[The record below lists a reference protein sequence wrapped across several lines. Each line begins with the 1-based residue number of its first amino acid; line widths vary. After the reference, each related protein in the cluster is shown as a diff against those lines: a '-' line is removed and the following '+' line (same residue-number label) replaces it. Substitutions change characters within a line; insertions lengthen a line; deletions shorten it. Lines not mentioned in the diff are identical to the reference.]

1 MHPNLPSDLCTL
13 PRSYIQLIS
22 QIKDKRL
29 PSYKMNFHQTPQ
41 VIHIHVDKPLTSD
54 HLSLKTTCCTFGMI
68 LKLFI
73 AFFSW
78 AAVVSTA
85 TETGSRHHGN
95 KSNLTPTQCHSH
107 VAVETQRHVQTAIC
121 LCRPMPHICL
131 SSLMYVWH
139 GRWGWGGCREAD
151 YVQPYSLHWLV
162 PVQCSLCCLSCL
174 GGHIIIYIG

>member
-1 MHPNLPSDLCTL
+1 MKRRPRPVCLFVWKPCKCAHDQWPPPS
-13 PRSYIQLIS
+13 S
-22 QIKDKRL
+22 
-29 PSYKMNFHQTPQ
+29 
-41 VIHIHVDKPLTSD
+41 LTSD
-54 HLSLKTTCCTFGMI
+54 HLSLKDHTCCTFGMI

-95 KSNLTPTQCHSH
+95 KSSLTPTRCHSH
-107 VAVETQRHVQTAIC
+107 VAVEMQRHVQTAIC

-139 GRWGWGGCREAD
+139 WGWGGCREVD

-162 PVQCSLCCLSCL
+162 PVQCNLCCLSCL
-174 GGHIIIYIG
+174 GGHIFFYIHCLELTTGTCIHTLW